1 MFDHDAPTPLQL
13 CPPRLWVH
21 AYLRETLCIGRGVR
35 GRRSVFTPADPPNDV
50 CARPD
55 FHHNV
60 LLHQVET
67 HGDQS
72 HAQHQVHGTQYE
84 AQLDNG
90 TGAAAVTGTRTGTG
104 AGARTDAR
112 AGDAVARHEVA
123 EPDGAQRYEAEVR
136 PVKELPGLPFGEQ
149 YGASGN
155 VPLRGKKRNK
165 LTIQY

>member
-1 MFDHDAPTPLQL
+1 
-13 CPPRLWVH
+13 
-21 AYLRETLCIGRGVR
+21 LCIGRGVR